1 MEMGILNTIMAYIV
15 DIIVVGILL
24 YFVLSGAKKGFITCL
39 FGFVST
45 IAAGFLAFS
54 FATLTAELTGGLF
67 GLEAIMGGALTDA
80 FSNLNGFNVIPDPNM
95 TLMEQLQ
102 SGDMS
107 QAIAN
112 MIAQNFEGQIPE
124 GYTLGMMAGETV
136 AEFATI
142 LLAGVALF
150 FVLRIVFTLLKGF
163 FNFIMRIGFLDGLN
177 KLLGAVVGFIEGIL
191 LVSVAVAVMSL
202 FPNMMDFLSSSLIL
216 TAIYNSN
223 PLLWLIGLLMTL

>member
-24 YFVLSGAKKGFITCL
+24 FFVLSGAKKGFITCL

>member
-15 DIIVVGILL
+15 DISVVGILL
-24 YFVLSGAKKGFITCL
+24 YFVLSGAKQGFITCL
-39 FGFVST
+39 FGFIST
-45 IAAGFLAFS
+45 IAAGFLSFS
-54 FATLTAELTGGLF
+54 FATLTAELTSGLF
-67 GLEAIMGGALTDA
+67 GLEGIMAGALTDA

-102 SGDMS
+102 NGDMS

>member
-1 MEMGILNTIMAYIV
+1 MGILNTIMAYIV

-24 YFVLSGAKKGFITCL
+24 FFVLSGAKKGFITCL
-39 FGFVST
+39 FGFIST

-67 GLEAIMGGALTDA
+67 GLEGIMAGALTDA

-102 SGDMS
+102 NGDMS

>member
-39 FGFVST
+39 FGFIST
-45 IAAGFLAFS
+45 IAAGFLSFS

-67 GLEAIMGGALTDA
+67 GLEGIMAGALTDA

-102 SGDMS
+102 NGDMS

>member
-1 MEMGILNTIMAYIV
+1 MNIMNTIMAYIV
-15 DIIVVGILL
+15 DIIVVGVLL
-24 YFVLSGAKKGFITCL
+24 FFVLSGAKKGFITCL
-39 FGFVST
+39 FGFIST

-67 GLEAIMGGALTDA
+67 GLEEMMSVSLTEA

-150 FVLRIVFTLLKGF
+150 LVLRIVFTLLKGF
-163 FNFIMRIGFLDGLN
+163 FNFIMKIGFLDGLN
-177 KLLGAVVGFIEGIL
+177 KLLGALVGFIEGIL
-191 LVSVAVAVMSL
+191 LVSVAVSVMSL